1 MPICILREKLLT
13 TIRTG
18 YDILC
23 GLLLACRG
31 GVDYASQKA
40 LPYCAET
47 CERKLLG
54 FREFYV
60 NHHPEKVTPKVYTSN
75 KKDTHLLTNVIKLGV
90 IAKPIRRLV
99 VAISFRLG
107 DSNSSLAPQRR
118 AKRNRRRRLLARRR
132 ALARN
137 DMLLNLMTLTFWRES
152 FLTFRPKI

>member
-31 GVDYASQKA
+31 GVDYASQKV
-40 LPYCAET
+40 LLYCVET

-60 NHHPEKVTPKVYTSN
+60 NHHPEKVTSKVYTNN

-90 IAKPIRRLV
+90 IAKPVRRLV
-99 VAISFRLG
+99 VAISFYLG
-107 DSNSSLAPQRR
+107 GFPRQSGAAAPCKAQPPK
-118 AKRNRRRRLLARRR
+118 A
-132 ALARN
+132 ALSA
-137 DMLLNLMTLTFWRES
+137 TQSTGSE
-152 FLTFRPKI
+152 